1 MKFYCVSSKKK
12 KYFIQNLN
20 KNLNIFF
27 QLSQITLEKVPCKI
41 PELVKNKST
50 KKGTEDKRNIS
61 SSKNKV

>member
-12 KYFIQNLN
+12 KYFIQNL
-20 KNLNIFF
+20 I